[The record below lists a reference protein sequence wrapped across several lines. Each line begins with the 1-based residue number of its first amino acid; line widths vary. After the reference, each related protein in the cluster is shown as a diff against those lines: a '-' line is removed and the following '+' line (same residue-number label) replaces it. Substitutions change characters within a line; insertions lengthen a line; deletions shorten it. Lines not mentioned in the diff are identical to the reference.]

1 MLPYPRNSRTIYI
14 GAILSGKGKLW
25 IDDFELLL
33 DGISIE
39 KVVKAEPEQY
49 KADLDLEFNT
59 GSNIGKIVPTE
70 RNLKDLKTLGLIW
83 GFLKYYHPSVADGNF
98 NLDFELF
105 RILPR
110 ILNSGN
116 TDERD
121 VILAE

>member
-70 RNLKDLKTLGLIW
+70 RI
-83 GFLKYYHPSVADGNF
+83 
-98 NLDFELF
+98 
-105 RILPR
+105 
-110 ILNSGN
+110 
-116 TDERD
+116 
-121 VILAE
+121 